1 MNGQFFCKR
10 FFFVRYFSLFLKTDE
25 WMSFKFFSFLFEC
38 LFYYYFVFGYLSVSV
53 ERLLQSGI
61 SGKFEYMRQEIV
73 ALSERISSR
82 LFKMFCPVSLNSLN
96 S

>member
-53 ERLLQSGI
+53 EFSN
-61 SGKFEYMRQEIV
+61 
-73 ALSERISSR
+73 LSKLFSR
-82 LFKMFCPVSLNSLN
+82 VMKDYFNQGYQGNLNI
-96 S
+96 